1 MAPFNKGTGGSESR
15 IPNTTLLLN
24 EGGAGEP
31 QFAIPMR
38 NSMAATSQP
47 DSHRQQSDSIL
58 SQVFTEATQLNAN
71 GAIFDPLQDSSNEN
85 SPSYVT
91 TMSTNSAHVSPELMS
106 LSMSRQ
112 QPSTSMAN
120 SAALLQHQ
128 RVSPGSSSNMS
139 SSPPVLANFN
149 SAGETVSQAQFHAT
163 IHQPILNDG
172 RGVLGNGG
180 HQPILHDGRGV
191 FGDGRVPATKRDGR
205 KLFVGGLPNE
215 GKLTR
220 TSSTSTPKISP
231 FDANTLPCV
240 STVTDLSF
248 LQYFQQYGEVI
259 DSVVLLDRRTK
270 RSRGFGFV

>member
-1 MAPFNKGTGGSESR
+1 MAPFNKGIVGSESS
-15 IPNTTLLLN
+15 IPTLPLN
-24 EGGAGEP
+24 GIGAGEP
-31 QFAIPMR
+31 QRVIPMR
-38 NSMAATSQP
+38 NAMAAASQP
-47 DSHRQQSDSIL
+47 DSHLQPSDSIL
-58 SQVFTEATQLNAN
+58 SQAFTEATQLNAN
-71 GAIFDPLQDSSNEN
+71 GAIFGPLKDAPSEN
-85 SPSYVT
+85 SPSYLA

-106 LSMSRQ
+106 VSMSHQ
-112 QPSTSMAN
+112 HPSTSMVN
-120 SAALLQHQ
+120 SAAILQQQ

-149 SAGETVSQAQFHAT
+149 SVGETMPQAQLRAV
-163 IHQPILNDG
+163 HQPILDG

-180 HQPILHDGRGV
+180 HQSILHDGRGV
-191 FGDGRVPATKRDGR
+191 LGNGRVPATRRDGR

-220 TSSTSTPKISP
+220 TRSISPKISSTF
-231 FDANTLPCV
+231 FDTNTQRCV
-240 STVTDLSF
+240 LSVTDLSF